1 MYFEKSFSLNRNY
14 GKEVNWT
21 MKRPY
26 EVYPLEQMIDVAS
39 GRTRADIVLAN
50 ARVVNVFTGEIQEG
64 DVAIHKGFIAGVGKY
79 QGNATIDLK
88 GKFVTPS
95 FIDGHVHIESS
106 MVMPMQYARAVVP
119 HGTGAVVADPHEI
132 ANVLGMEGIMY
143 MTKSARGG
151 PMDFYIM
158 VSSCVP
164 SSDLETN
171 GVTMDYLDIKPLM
184 TEHYVLGLAEVMNYP
199 GVIYRDP
206 AVLEKIRIALEYNK
220 RIDGHAPHIKGLDL
234 NAYAAARITSEH
246 ECTTLEEAR
255 SKLAVGMH
263 IQIREGSTA
272 KNLRNLSRLIDKDTA
287 MFCSFVTDDRNPLDL
302 MENGHIDSMIRDAIQ
317 YGVDPVLAIK
327 VATLSTAR
335 HYGLKYSG
343 AVAPGYRADI
353 AVLGSLEK
361 VDVKMVFKDGKIVAK
376 DGKLNIDLGE
386 REPPRLRR
394 SINIHWLEPQDFEV
408 KARNDH
414 MNVIGVIEHQIVT
427 EHLIEEVKAVDGLA
441 VPDIDRDI
449 VKISVIERHNA
460 SEPSPV
466 GFVKGMGIKEGAM
479 VSSIAHDSHNI
490 IAVATNDH
498 DLIEAAIQ
506 IVRMQGGIAVVKDGE
521 VLASLP
527 LPIAGLM
534 SDRTIEDVVEGI
546 KELREAAVKLE
557 TDLDEPFMAMAFLS
571 LPVIP
576 KLKITDR
583 GLVDVEKFRVID
595 LFDVPA

>member
-1 MYFEKSFSLNRNY
+1 
-14 GKEVNWT
+14 

-26 EVYPLEQMIDVAS
+26 EDYPLEQIIDVAS
-39 GRTRADIVLAN
+39 GRTRADLVLTNAN
-50 ARVVNVFTGEIQEG
+50 VVNVFTGEIVHG

-79 QGNATIDLK
+79 SGNTTINLR
-88 GKFVTPS
+88 GKYVTPS

-106 MVMPMQYARAVVP
+106 MVMPLQYARAVVP

-143 MTKSARGG
+143 MTKSVRGG
-151 PMDFYIM
+151 PMEFYIM

-164 SSDLETN
+164 SSNLETN
-171 GVTMDYLDIKPLM
+171 GVTMDFLDIKPLL

-199 GVIYRDP
+199 GVIFRDP
-206 AVLEKIRIALEYNK
+206 EVLEKIRVTLEHDK
-220 RIDGHAPHIKGLDL
+220 RIDGHAPHIDGLDL

-255 SKLAVGMH
+255 RKLAVGMH
-263 IQIREGSTA
+263 IHIREGSTA
-272 KNLRNLSRLIDKDTA
+272 KNLKDLAGLIDKDTVL
-287 MFCSFVTDDRNPLDL
+287 FCSFVTDDRNPLDL
-302 MENGHIDSMIRDAIQ
+302 MENGHIDSMIRDAIE
-317 YGVDPVLAIK
+317 YGVDPILAIK

-343 AVAPGYRADI
+343 AIAPGYRADI

-361 VDVKMVFKDGKIVAK
+361 VDVKLVFKEGELVAK
-376 DGKLNIDLGE
+376 NGKLVMDLGE

-394 SINIHWLEPQDFEV
+394 SINIHWLEPNDFKV
-408 KARNDH
+408 KARHDH
-414 MNVIGVIEHQIVT
+414 MNVIGVVRHQIVT
-427 EHLIEEVKAVDGLA
+427 EHLIEETKIVDGYA

-466 GFVKGMGIKEGAM
+466 GFVKGMGIKDGAL

-506 IVRMQGGIAVVKDGE
+506 IVRMQGGIAVVKDGK

-534 SDRTIEDVVEGI
+534 SDRTIEEVVEGI
-546 KELREAAVKLE
+546 KELKEAAAKLE

-583 GLVDVEKFRVID
+583 GLVDVERFRIID